1 MTATAETVDY
11 HAVASS
17 IRLEG
22 SAWIGNRPV
31 GAESGLTF
39 TVFNPATGEE
49 LGEVASCDTTDVDR
63 AVRAARAAFEGGEWS
78 TASPGDRKQTLLA
91 FADLIK
97 ENLLQLAVLESLDS
111 GKPVI
116 DAVTVDLPDTI
127 ACLRWHAEL
136 CDKKY
141 DELAPTDRD
150 VVGMIVR
157 EPIGVVAAVLP
168 WNYPLLT
175 AAWKIGPALAT
186 GNSLIIK
193 PAELTPL
200 TTIKLAELAAE
211 AGIPEGVFSVI
222 PGLGETAGRAIG
234 LHQDIDAV
242 SFTGSTEVGRY
253 FLEYSAQS
261 NLKRITLECGGK
273 SPCLVLGPIG
283 DLDALAQEATAGYLM
298 NQGENCS
305 AGSRLIVDRKL
316 KEEVVERVAEESR
329 KWTVGNPLDPNTR
342 VGAMIEP
349 AHFEKVMGYVESG
362 IDSGAK
368 VVLGGE
374 RVDVGLDGYF
384 VPPTILDEVRNDT
397 DVAREEIFGPVL
409 SVIPVDSVDEGVAV
423 ANDTRYGLAASL
435 WTDDVNIAHRVSRE
449 LRAGT
454 VSVNC
459 FSEGDNSTPFGGFKQ
474 SGFGG
479 RDKGRHSHDQY
490 VELKTIWMAIR

>member
-141 DELAPTDRD
+141 DELAPTGRD

-234 LHQDIDAV
+234 LHQ
-242 SFTGSTEVGRY
+242 G
-253 FLEYSAQS
+253 
-261 NLKRITLECGGK
+261 
-273 SPCLVLGPIG
+273 
-283 DLDALAQEATAGYLM
+283 
-298 NQGENCS
+298 
-305 AGSRLIVDRKL
+305 
-316 KEEVVERVAEESR
+316 
-329 KWTVGNPLDPNTR
+329 
-342 VGAMIEP
+342 
-349 AHFEKVMGYVESG
+349 
-362 IDSGAK
+362 
-368 VVLGGE
+368 
-374 RVDVGLDGYF
+374 
-384 VPPTILDEVRNDT
+384 
-397 DVAREEIFGPVL
+397 
-409 SVIPVDSVDEGVAV
+409 
-423 ANDTRYGLAASL
+423 
-435 WTDDVNIAHRVSRE
+435 HRR
-449 LRAGT
+449 R
-454 VSVNC
+454 
-459 FSEGDNSTPFGGFKQ
+459 
-474 SGFGG
+474 
-479 RDKGRHSHDQY
+479 
-490 VELKTIWMAIR
+490 

>member
-368 VVLGGE
+368 VVLGGGTS
-374 RVDVGLDGYF
+374 RCRARWILR
-384 VPPTILDEVRNDT
+384 PTNHPR
-397 DVAREEIFGPVL
+397 
-409 SVIPVDSVDEGVAV
+409 
-423 ANDTRYGLAASL
+423 
-435 WTDDVNIAHRVSRE
+435 
-449 LRAGT
+449 
-454 VSVNC
+454 
-459 FSEGDNSTPFGGFKQ
+459 
-474 SGFGG
+474 
-479 RDKGRHSHDQY
+479 
-490 VELKTIWMAIR
+490 